1 MEPTD
6 QTLGIS
12 LLLQANKN
20 QMDHLCLVLV
30 TILKILQDIQLEV
43 KTKEMEWD
51 WEALATNKG
60 LTVAQITQLS
70 TKVILF
76 S

>member
-20 QMDHLCLVLV
+20 QMDHHCLVLV

-43 KTKEMEWD
+43 KTKEME
-51 WEALATNKG
+51 
-60 LTVAQITQLS
+60 
-70 TKVILF
+70 
-76 S
+76 